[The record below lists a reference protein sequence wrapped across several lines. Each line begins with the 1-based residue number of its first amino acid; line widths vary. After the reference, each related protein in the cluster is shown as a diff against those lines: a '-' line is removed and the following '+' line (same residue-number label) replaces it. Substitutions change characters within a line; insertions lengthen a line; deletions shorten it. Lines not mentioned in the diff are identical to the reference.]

1 MNHHTTVLFLQVLS
15 IILILST
22 DSLPK
27 PVASIGAG
35 GGGSLGSYTTN
46 LHLQICKLT
55 DYSLAG
61 INLHSIALQSAPKV
75 GVVIKVGVAQQNIL

>member
-35 GGGSLGSYTTN
+35 GGGQFRVLHYQLTLAN
-46 LHLQICKLT
+46 LQAHGLLVGWNQ
-55 DYSLAG
+55 LA
-61 INLHSIALQSAPKV
+61 
-75 GVVIKVGVAQQNIL
+75 